1 MVIILFVDNKEL
13 SKFFQIIILLEIDLI
28 IIEYK
33 IYYGYNWYDIEC
45 NKRNFL

>member
-1 MVIILFVDNKEL
+1 MIILFVDNKEF
-13 SKFFQIIILLEIDLI
+13 SKFFQIIIILEIDLL

-33 IYYGYNWYDIEC
+33 IYYWYNCYDIEC